1 MDAVFIH
8 FYAARDGDKLLIKM
22 RTPDANAGDTIVF
35 PDPVQPSELAQ
46 AWCSLHDSQ
55 GKPLTKRKPIGRD
68 LIPPP
73 LTIHPVPLFLNGEDD
88 PPLTPPLVTESRP
101 PRPRH
106 WLFKR

>member
-35 PDPVQPSELAQ
+35 SDPVQPSDLAQ
-46 AWCSLHDSQ
+46 SWCSLHDIQ

-73 LTIHPVPLFLNGEDD
+73 LTIHPVPLFLNDTL
-88 PPLTPPLVTESRP
+88 LTPPLVAERSRP